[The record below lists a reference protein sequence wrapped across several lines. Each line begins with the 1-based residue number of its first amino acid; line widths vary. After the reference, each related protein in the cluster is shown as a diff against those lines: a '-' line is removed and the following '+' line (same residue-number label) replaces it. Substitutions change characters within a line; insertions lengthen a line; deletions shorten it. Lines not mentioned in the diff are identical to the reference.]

1 MAQAAKTKPQKDYSA
16 LGLKCGLELH
26 QQLETGRKLFCHC
39 KTDLRLDEPQ
49 VTITR
54 YMRPTLS
61 ELGEYDKAALM
72 EFKKRK
78 KIVYEIH
85 DSVCSYEID
94 ETPPFDPDPNA
105 IDLAITIARLL
116 QM

>member
-1 MAQAAKTKPQKDYSA
+1 MVQAAKTKPQTDYSA

-54 YMRPTLS
+54 HMRPTLS

-72 EFKKRK
+72 EFKKQK
-78 KIVYEIH
+78 KIIYEIH
-85 DSVCSYEID
+85 A
-94 ETPPFDPDPNA
+94 F
-105 IDLAITIARLL
+105 IANGNSR
-116 QM
+116 